1 MLGVT
6 AVKKAVKKVKWV
18 IDSTSY
24 FGPRPHY
31 DQDELDN
38 ECEWTV
44 SGFLKRRHGEV
55 LFPISTDNLSVMI
68 EQDTSDLDLYA
79 DLSGA
84 GIDVDGLTDFFLDKK
99 PVVKIA
105 RDLSLESRRRNRL
118 RTTLAHEYG
127 HVKFHSFLW
136 NFGFDKNPA
145 VNMGRQLS
153 LHRRKYAR
161 FRAKLT
167 SKYDNYLPAAPCH
180 RQIPKRHTISG
191 LVFR

>member
-1 MLGVT
+1 
-6 AVKKAVKKVKWV
+6 
-18 IDSTSY
+18 
-24 FGPRPHY
+24 
-31 DQDELDN
+31 
-38 ECEWTV
+38 
-44 SGFLKRRHGEV
+44 
-55 LFPISTDNLSVMI
+55 
-68 EQDTSDLDLYA
+68 EQDTSGLDLYA

-99 PVVKIA
+99 PVVEIA

-127 HVKFHSFLW
+127 HVKFYSFLW

-153 LHRRKYAR
+153 FHRRKYAR